1 MKLRV
6 PDRPAL
12 LRRLARLH
20 ARPDGVRVHE
30 MNTLYDRPDS
40 ALRRAGQVL
49 RIRATHPA
57 PVSADGKAL
66 GKSRRATD
74 TEGGMAWL
82 TFKRPAPRQ
91 GRGANAPR
99 YKIRE
104 EREVRLSDAETS
116 AAILRAL
123 GFEPVFRYEKYRST
137 FRLPGP
143 REAKIELDETPI
155 GDFLEVEA
163 QCAAIDR
170 AAALLGYAPADYI
183 TKSYGE
189 LFLEGREMPRSAKTR
204 KMSAPSALRDM
215 LFPKTRRFRAL

>member
-20 ARPDGVRVHE
+20 AWPEGVRVHE

-57 PVSADGKAL
+57 AVSADGKVF
-66 GKSRRATD
+66 GKSRPA

-82 TFKRPAPRQ
+82 TFKGPAPRQ
-91 GRGANAPR
+91 GREANAPR

-104 EREVRLSDAETS
+104 EREVCLSDAETS

-137 FRLPGP
+137 FRLPSP

-163 QCAAIDR
+163 KCAAIDR

-189 LFLEGREMPRSAKTR
+189 LFFEGRETPGSAKTR
-204 KMSAPSALRDM
+204 KMSAQSALRDM